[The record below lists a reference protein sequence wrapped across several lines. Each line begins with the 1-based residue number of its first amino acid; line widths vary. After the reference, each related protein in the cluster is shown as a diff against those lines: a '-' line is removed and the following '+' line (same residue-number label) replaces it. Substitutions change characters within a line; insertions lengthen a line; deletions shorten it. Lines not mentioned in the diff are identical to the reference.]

1 MSRLHSRIAG
11 QAGAARAAA
20 AGYHPWGTADT
31 PLVMPA
37 VHVQYSPAGMIVQQT
52 AGIVTPNGA
61 VIPAIPNAQVG
72 HVPMAGNSRRG

>member
-1 MSRLHSRIAG
+1 
-11 QAGAARAAA
+11 
-20 AGYHPWGTADT
+20 
-31 PLVMPA
+31 MPA